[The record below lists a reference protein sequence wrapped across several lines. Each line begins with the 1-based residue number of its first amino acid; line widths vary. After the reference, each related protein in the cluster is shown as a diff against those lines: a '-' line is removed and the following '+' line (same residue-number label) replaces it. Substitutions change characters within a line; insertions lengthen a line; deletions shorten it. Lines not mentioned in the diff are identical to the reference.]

1 MLSLNSC
8 LLGLLWACHVFF
20 LYSVHVAQYFYWVN
34 SYAILGFLGP
44 FYSFG
49 HPWSVLFLWHH
60 RPILFLDSHG
70 LLLNLSGF
78 LEPIIIFFT
87 FGLCWP
93 LHQTHLLIPFFGLL
107 RPTFACFPFLIIP
120 MGLILSFLGFL
131 GPVCFLCGIFSFYY
145 FIGPWTIIPAIRV

>member
-1 MLSLNSC
+1 MYFSFTQFTLPNTSIGLILMQSWASLAHFIP
-8 LLGLLWACHVFF
+8 LG
-20 LYSVHVAQYFYWVN
+20 
-34 SYAILGFLGP
+34 ILGP

-49 HPWSVLFLWHH
+49 IIGPFYSYIPMGF
-60 RPILFLDSHG
+60 
-70 LLLNLSGF
+70 LLNLSGF

-120 MGLILSFLGFL
+120 MGLLLSFLGFL

>member
-1 MLSLNSC
+1 MYFSFTQFTLPNTSTGLILMQSWASLAHFIP
-8 LLGLLWACHVFF
+8 LG
-20 LYSVHVAQYFYWVN
+20 
-34 SYAILGFLGP
+34 ILGP

-49 HPWSVLFLWHH
+49 IIGPFYSYIPMGF
-60 RPILFLDSHG
+60 
-70 LLLNLSGF
+70 LLNLSGF

-93 LHQTHLLIPFFGLL
+93 LHQTHLLIPFFRLL

-120 MGLILSFLGFL
+120 MGLLLSFLGFL